1 MEQTAVECLKSELDF
16 LERYMN
22 KEDIDNLFKRV
33 KAMEK
38 EQIMDSFNNGYSAGW
53 AMSDEYCI
61 IEEDEEEMI
70 YNCEEYY
77 NKKYK

>member
-1 MEQTAVECLKSELDF
+1 MEQTAVEWLKSELDF

-22 KEDIDNLFKRV
+22 KEDIDSLFKRA

-38 EQIMDSFNNGYSAGW
+38 EQIMDSFNNGYNAGW
-53 AMSDEYCI
+53 AMSNEYCI
-61 IEEDEEEMI
+61 IDEDEEEMI

-77 NKKYK
+77 NKTYK